1 MKRILITGAT
11 GNVGRE
17 VIDFLYKSNNT
28 DYILRAGLR
37 NLEAVSSIFSK
48 IENIEL
54 VQFDF
59 EDPGTFQ
66 TALQQVDCVFF
77 LRPPQLSSVDKYFK
91 PFIQSIK
98 DAGVKQVIFLSV
110 QGADKSSIIP
120 HNKIEKLI
128 KESGID
134 FIFLRPGYF
143 MQNITTTLFTDIRVK
158 RKIILPA
165 GNAVFN
171 WIDVKNIGEV
181 VSLLIQ
187 KFDTYKNRAID
198 LTGNENLSF
207 QEVVNEMNLH
217 LAKPVS
223 YKSTS
228 LFNFF
233 LTKRKDKIATGMI
246 MVMMMLHYIP
256 RFQAPPLISNLYKEL
271 TGKNPTTVKEFIIRE
286 KSKLD

>member
-37 NLEAVSSIFSK
+37 NLDASSSIFSK

-59 EDPGTFQ
+59 EETGTFQ
-66 TALQQVDCVFF
+66 TALHLVDCVFF

-91 PFIQSIK
+91 SFIQSLK
-98 DAGVKQVIFLSV
+98 DAGVKQIIFLSV

-128 KESGID
+128 QASGVD

-143 MQNITTTLFTDIRVK
+143 MQNMTTTLFSDIREK
-158 RKIILPA
+158 RQIILPA
-165 GNAVFN
+165 GNALFN

-198 LTGNENLSF
+198 LTGDENMSF

-217 LAKPVS
+217 LTTPVS

-228 LFNFF
+228 LLNFF
-233 LTKRKDKIATGMI
+233 LTKRKDKINTGMI
-246 MVMMMLHYIP
+246 IVMMMLHYVP
-256 RFQAPPLISNLYKEL
+256 RFQTPPVISNLYKEL
-271 TGKNPTTVKEFIIRE
+271 TGKNPTNVKEFIIRE
-286 KSKLD
+286 KNKLD